1 MLCSFLGNIPHYR
14 DILSFWNT
22 RKPTLS
28 INWSLIFFETHFF
41 LALSAAYTILEQTML
56 SRLASTR
63 CDPPALA
70 SQASPAWRFDMWQ
83 ICNHTYCMVNTAQ
96 KSYMKISR
104 ETSFLTALAR
114 RPFLSHSLLWDCQWA
129 WGVHYSIC
137 AQGQSLSWL
146 LAYSRREVSPSSSQD
161 EPQAWHTA
169 ILW

>member
-22 RKPTLS
+22 GKPTLS

-41 LALSAAYTILEQTML
+41 FGSLCSLHYLRTNYVV
-56 SRLASTR
+56 
-63 CDPPALA
+63 
-70 SQASPAWRFDMWQ
+70 QASLNSLWSSCTCISSITCMKIWYATIHTAWLTQ
-83 ICNHTYCMVNTAQ
+83 H

-146 LAYSRREVSPSSSQD
+146 LAYSRREVSPSSSQG
-161 EPQAWHTA
+161 EPQAWHTD